1 MCVRDVLDF
10 LTFSKALGS
19 SHNIHG
25 RDLKS
30 AFCQIRSK
38 DKAPHPL
45 FWGTPMIS

>member
-1 MCVRDVLDF
+1 MRDVLDF

-38 DKAPHPL
+38 DKASIQKTVDSIQL
-45 FWGTPMIS
+45 